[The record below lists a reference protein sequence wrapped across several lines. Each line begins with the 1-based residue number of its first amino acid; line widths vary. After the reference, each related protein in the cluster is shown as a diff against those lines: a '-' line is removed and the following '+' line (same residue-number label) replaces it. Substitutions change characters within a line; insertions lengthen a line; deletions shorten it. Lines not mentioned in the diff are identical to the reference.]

1 MRFIDMFMAALGSL
15 VFLALL
21 LVFLLPKT
29 TQQGSNP
36 ELKRKLDELTAQNQ
50 QLRQQIP
57 TSQAGGASTEEKN
70 IIKRWLGIFL
80 VVRGCDSIEPQMYV
94 RWEGNVVNFETFQP
108 ISKLPEFDAS
118 DVSRDALVG
127 HKYFDIGNGAEI
139 ATIMAKVQESDTA
152 GLEDFNK
159 NGLHAKLFYGVSRA
173 TGSYS
178 VYVGLT
184 DPRAL
189 GERECAIQPF
199 YLSSRG
205 LIPADKITMTQER
218 PFAWLRRFR
227 IETDGTTT
235 LKTSPWQDDEFKR
248 ELAEF
253 SNKQSKLLCE
263 RKLLCGTMDAHYA
276 LLLSRTPTVKL
287 LSSKEEA
294 ALKPKH
300 IFKECDECPV
310 MVVVPSGR
318 FIMGSPDSEAG
329 SNDNEGPQHPVA
341 FPHQFA
347 VGRYAVT
354 FEEWDACVADMACKQ
369 RSDAGWGR
377 GRRPAINVSWHDA
390 KSYVAWLTNKTGKPY
405 RLLTE
410 EEHEYV
416 ARAGTETP
424 FWWGS
429 AISSSQ
435 ANYDGGF
442 VFGEGPKGQFRARTM
457 PVDSFDPNPWGL
469 YQVHGNVS
477 EWTEDCYKSY
487 APTQTNSN
495 CTSRVLRGGSWWD
508 GPISLRSGSR
518 DRHEADS
525 SDNKTGFRVART
537 IGNVAPLIV
546 GPEVLN
552 VILGSGR
559 STAKQI
565 ESGLIQVENTVR
577 PTLPKKLD
585 DHTTWV
591 AINHTGRTLQY
602 EYLVDLQ
609 GREISA
615 TFASDLK
622 AQHLP
627 NICST
632 MGTTLEY
639 GVTHEFNYRN
649 RMYAPVGSF
658 TVTPADCKARS

>member
-1 MRFIDMFMAALGSL
+1 MRSRWQRSRGDDPQAPIEMRFIDMFMAALGSL

-29 TQQGSNP
+29 TQQGTIDNQ
-36 ELKRKLDELTAQNQ
+36 ELKKKLDELIAQNQ
-50 QLRQQIP
+50 QLRRQIP
-57 TSQAGGASTEEKN
+57 TSQAGGANTDEKN
-70 IIKRWLGIFL
+70 IVRRWLGVFL
-80 VVRGCDSIEPQMYV
+80 MVSGCDSIEPEMYV
-94 RWEGNVVNFETFQP
+94 RWEGDLVNFETDQP
-108 ISKLPEFDAS
+108 VSKLPEFDAS
-118 DVSRDALVG
+118 DVSHNRDKLIG

-159 NGLHAKLFYGVSRA
+159 NGLNAKLFYAVSRA
-173 TGSYS
+173 PGSYS

-184 DPRAL
+184 DPRAQ

-218 PFAWLRRFR
+218 PFAWLRHFR

-235 LKTSPWQDDEFKR
+235 LKTSPWQDEVFKR

-263 RKLLCGTMDAHYA
+263 RKSLCGTMDAHYA

-287 LSSKEEA
+287 LSSKEET
-294 ALKPKH
+294 ALKPKD
-300 IFKECDECPV
+300 IFKECDECPE

-318 FIMGSPDSEAG
+318 FIMGSPESEAG
-329 SNDNEGPQHPVA
+329 SNDIEGPQYPVA

-354 FEEWDACVADMACKQ
+354 FEEWDACVADTACEQ
-369 RSDAGWGR
+369 RSDTGWGR

-410 EEHEYV
+410 KEREYV

-429 AISSSQ
+429 TISSSQ

-442 VFGEGPKGQFRARTM
+442 VYGEGAKGQFRARTM
-457 PVDSFDPNPWGL
+457 PVDSFNPNPWGL

-487 APTQTNSN
+487 APTAR
-495 CTSRVLRGGSWWD
+495 TSSDCRFRVLRGGSWWNS
-508 GPISLRSGSR
+508 PASLRSGSR

-525 SDNKTGFRVART
+525 SDNKIGFRVART
-537 IGNVAPLIV
+537 IGDVAPLI
-546 GPEVLN
+546 
-552 VILGSGR
+552 
-559 STAKQI
+559 
-565 ESGLIQVENTVR
+565 
-577 PTLPKKLD
+577 D
-585 DHTTWV
+585 
-591 AINHTGRTLQY
+591 RTK
-602 EYLVDLQ
+602 
-609 GREISA
+609 
-615 TFASDLK
+615 TFV
-622 AQHLP
+622 P
-627 NICST
+627 
-632 MGTTLEY
+632 
-639 GVTHEFNYRN
+639 
-649 RMYAPVGSF
+649 APDVSPLRRF
-658 TVTPADCKARS
+658 

>member
-1 MRFIDMFMAALGSL
+1 MRSRWQRSRGDDPQAPIEMRFIDMFMAALGSL

-29 TQQGSNP
+29 TQQGTIDNQ
-36 ELKRKLDELTAQNQ
+36 ELKKKLDEVIAENK
-50 QLRQQIP
+50 QLRRQIP
-57 TSQAGGASTEEKN
+57 TSQAGGANTEEKN
-70 IIKRWLGIFL
+70 IVRRWLGVFL
-80 VVRGCDSIEPQMYV
+80 MVRGCSIEPEMYV
-94 RWEGNVVNFETFQP
+94 RWEGNVVNFETEQP
-108 ISKLPEFDAS
+108 TSKLPEFDAS
-118 DVSRDALVG
+118 DVSHNRDTLVG

-152 GLEDFNK
+152 GLKDLNT
-159 NGLHAKLFYGVSRA
+159 NGLNAKLFYAVSRRP
-173 TGSYS
+173 GSYS

-184 DPRAL
+184 DPRAQ

-205 LIPADKITMTQER
+205 LIPADEITMTQER
-218 PFAWLRRFR
+218 PFAWLRRFS

-235 LKTSPWQDDEFKR
+235 LKTSPWQDEVFKR

-263 RKLLCGTMDAHYA
+263 RKSLCGTIDAHYA

-287 LSSKEEA
+287 LLSKEEA
-294 ALKPKH
+294 SLKPKD
-300 IFKECDECPV
+300 IFKECDECPE

-329 SNDNEGPQHPVA
+329 SNDIEGPQYPVA

-390 KSYVAWLTNKTGKPY
+390 KSYVTWLTNKTGKPY

-410 EEHEYV
+410 EEREYV

-429 AISSSQ
+429 IISSSQ
-435 ANYDGGF
+435 ANYDGRA
-442 VFGEGPKGQFRARTM
+442 KGQYRERTM
-457 PVDSFDPNPWGL
+457 PVDSFNPNPWGL

-477 EWTEDCYKSY
+477 EWTENCYKRY
-487 APTQTNSN
+487 APTARTNSD
-495 CTSRVLRGGSWWD
+495 CSFRVLRGGSWWN
-508 GPISLRSGSR
+508 GPASLRSGSR
-518 DRHEADS
+518 GRHGADS
-525 SDNKTGFRVART
+525 SDNTIGLRVART
-537 IGNVAPLIV
+537 IGNVAP
-546 GPEVLN
+546 
-552 VILGSGR
+552 
-559 STAKQI
+559 
-565 ESGLIQVENTVR
+565 
-577 PTLPKKLD
+577 
-585 DHTTWV
+585 
-591 AINHTGRTLQY
+591 
-602 EYLVDLQ
+602 
-609 GREISA
+609 
-615 TFASDLK
+615 
-622 AQHLP
+622 
-627 NICST
+627 
-632 MGTTLEY
+632 
-639 GVTHEFNYRN
+639 
-649 RMYAPVGSF
+649 
-658 TVTPADCKARS
+658 

>member
-1 MRFIDMFMAALGSL
+1 MCAGKETSSILRPIN
-15 VFLALL
+15 LL
-21 LVFLLPKT
+21 LSYLNLMRV
-29 TQQGSNP
+29 
-36 ELKRKLDELTAQNQ
+36 
-50 QLRQQIP
+50 
-57 TSQAGGASTEEKN
+57 TSVT
-70 IIKRWLGIFL
+70 IVIL
-80 VVRGCDSIEPQMYV
+80 SI
-94 RWEGNVVNFETFQP
+94 
-108 ISKLPEFDAS
+108 
-118 DVSRDALVG
+118 G

-159 NGLHAKLFYGVSRA
+159 NGLNAKLFYAVSRA
-173 TGSYS
+173 PGSYS

-184 DPRAL
+184 DPRAP

-205 LIPADKITMTQER
+205 LIPADKITITQQR
-218 PFAWLRRFR
+218 PFAWLRHFR

-235 LKTSPWQDDEFKR
+235 LKTSPWQDEVFKR

-263 RKLLCGTMDAHYA
+263 RKSLCGTIDAHYA

-294 ALKPKH
+294 ALKPKD
-300 IFKECDECPV
+300 IFKECDECPE
-310 MVVVPSGR
+310 MVVVPSG
-318 FIMGSPDSEAG
+318 GL
-329 SNDNEGPQHPVA
+329 PV
-341 FPHQFA
+341 PHQFA

-354 FEEWDACVADMACKQ
+354 FEEWDACVADMACEQ

-410 EEHEYV
+410 KEHEYA

-429 AISSSQ
+429 TISSSQ

-442 VFGEGPKGQFRARTM
+442 VFGEGAKGQFRARTM
-457 PVDSFDPNPWGL
+457 PVDSFNPNPWGL

-487 APTQTNSN
+487 APTAQTNSD
-495 CTSRVLRGGSWWD
+495 CRSRVIRGGSWWD
-508 GPISLRSGSR
+508 IPISLRSGSR
-518 DRHEADS
+518 DRLADS

-537 IGNVAPLIV
+537 IGNVAPLKGNGGRCRRLR
-546 GPEVLN
+546 GPGLLAEVR
-552 VILGSGR
+552 GR
-559 STAKQI
+559 RADLLP
-565 ESGLIQVENTVR
+565 GAAGQVSKRARLTIAGGEAR
-577 PTLPKKLD
+577 PIFGKKG
-585 DHTTWV
+585 V
-591 AINHTGRTLQY
+591 YYRAFAGPFS
-602 EYLVDLQ
+602 
-609 GREISA
+609 SA
-615 TFASDLK
+615 DQATQVCDNLK
-622 AQHLP
+622 AAGGPQC
-627 NICST
+627 IIQ
-632 MGTTLEY
+632 
-639 GVTHEFNYRN
+639 RN
-649 RMYAPVGSF
+649 
-658 TVTPADCKARS
+658 

>member
-1 MRFIDMFMAALGSL
+1 MRSRWQRSRGDDPQAPIEMRFIDMFMAALGSL

-70 IIKRWLGIFL
+70 IIKRWLGVFL
-80 VVRGCDSIEPQMYV
+80 VVRGCGSIEPQMYV

-118 DVSRDALVG
+118 DVSRDALIG

-205 LIPADKITMTQER
+205 LIPADKVTITQQR
-218 PFAWLRRFR
+218 PFAWLRHFR
-227 IETDGTTT
+227 IEADGTTT

-294 ALKPKH
+294 ALKPKQ

-329 SNDNEGPQHPVA
+329 RFDNEGPQHPVA

-354 FEEWDACVADMACKQ
+354 FEEWDACVADMACEQ
-369 RSDAGWGR
+369 RSDEGWGR

-429 AISSSQ
+429 TISSSQ

-442 VFGEGPKGQFRARTM
+442 VFGEGAKGQFRARTM

-525 SDNKTGFRVART
+525 SDNKIGFRVART
-537 IGNVAPLIV
+537 IGMVAPLK
-546 GPEVLN
+546 GD
-552 VILGSGR
+552 
-559 STAKQI
+559 A
-565 ESGLIQVENTVR
+565 
-577 PTLPKKLD
+577 
-585 DHTTWV
+585 
-591 AINHTGRTLQY
+591 
-602 EYLVDLQ
+602 
-609 GREISA
+609 
-615 TFASDLK
+615 
-622 AQHLP
+622 
-627 NICST
+627 
-632 MGTTLEY
+632 
-639 GVTHEFNYRN
+639 
-649 RMYAPVGSF
+649 
-658 TVTPADCKARS
+658 ADAR

>member
-1 MRFIDMFMAALGSL
+1 MRSRWQRSRGDDPQAPIEMRFIDMFMAALGSL

-29 TQQGSNP
+29 TQQGTNP
-36 ELKRKLDELTAQNQ
+36 ELKKKLDELTAQNQ

-57 TSQAGGASTEEKN
+57 TSQAGGANTEEKN
-70 IIKRWLGIFL
+70 IIKRWLGVFL
-80 VVRGCDSIEPQMYV
+80 MVRGCDSIEPEMYV
-94 RWEGNVVNFETFQP
+94 RWEGDVVNFETFQP

-118 DVSRDALVG
+118 DVSRDTLIG

-159 NGLHAKLFYGVSRA
+159 NGLNAKIFYGVSRA

-205 LIPADKITMTQER
+205 LIPADKVTITQQR
-218 PFAWLRRFR
+218 PFAWLRHFK
-227 IETDGTTT
+227 IEADGTTT
-235 LKTSPWQDDEFKR
+235 LKTSPWQDEEFKR

-263 RKLLCGTMDAHYA
+263 RKSLCGTMDAHYA

-294 ALKPKH
+294 ALKPKD

-329 SNDNEGPQHPVA
+329 RFDNEGPQHPVA

-354 FEEWDACVADMACKQ
+354 FEEWDACVADMACEQ
-369 RSDAGWGR
+369 RSDEGWGR

-429 AISSSQ
+429 TISSSQ

-442 VFGEGPKGQFRARTM
+442 VFGEGAKGQFRARTM

-487 APTQTNSN
+487 APTVKQTVIAGPVSFA
-495 CTSRVLRGGSWWD
+495 VVHGG
-508 GPISLRSGSR
+508 
-518 DRHEADS
+518 
-525 SDNKTGFRVART
+525 
-537 IGNVAPLIV
+537 
-546 GPEVLN
+546 
-552 VILGSGR
+552 
-559 STAKQI
+559 
-565 ESGLIQVENTVR
+565 TVR
-577 PTLPKKLD
+577 FRCARAPETGTRLTAA
-585 DHTTWV
+585 TT
-591 AINHTGRTLQY
+591 
-602 EYLVDLQ
+602 
-609 GREISA
+609 
-615 TFASDLK
+615 K
-622 AQHLP
+622 
-627 NICST
+627 
-632 MGTTLEY
+632 
-639 GVTHEFNYRN
+639 
-649 RMYAPVGSF
+649 
-658 TVTPADCKARS
+658 

>member
-1 MRFIDMFMAALGSL
+1 M
-15 VFLALL
+15 
-21 LVFLLPKT
+21 
-29 TQQGSNP
+29 
-36 ELKRKLDELTAQNQ
+36 
-50 QLRQQIP
+50 
-57 TSQAGGASTEEKN
+57 
-70 IIKRWLGIFL
+70 
-80 VVRGCDSIEPQMYV
+80 
-94 RWEGNVVNFETFQP
+94 
-108 ISKLPEFDAS
+108 
-118 DVSRDALVG
+118 
-127 HKYFDIGNGAEI
+127 
-139 ATIMAKVQESDTA
+139 
-152 GLEDFNK
+152 
-159 NGLHAKLFYGVSRA
+159 
-173 TGSYS
+173 
-178 VYVGLT
+178 
-184 DPRAL
+184 
-189 GERECAIQPF
+189 
-199 YLSSRG
+199 
-205 LIPADKITMTQER
+205 
-218 PFAWLRRFR
+218 
-227 IETDGTTT
+227 
-235 LKTSPWQDDEFKR
+235 KTSPWQDDEFKR

-263 RKLLCGTMDAHYA
+263 RKSLCGTMDAHYA

-294 ALKPKH
+294 ALKPKD

-329 SNDNEGPQHPVA
+329 RFDNEGPQHPVA

-354 FEEWDACVADMACKQ
+354 FEEWDACVADMACEQ
-369 RSDAGWGR
+369 RSDEGWGR

-442 VFGEGPKGQFRARTM
+442 VFGEGAKGQFRARTM

-477 EWTEDCYKSY
+477 EWTEDCYESY

-495 CTSRVLRGGSWWD
+495 CSSRVLRGGSWWD

-537 IGNVAPLIV
+537 FSYVAPLIV
-546 GPEVLN
+546 GPEVSN

-565 ESGLIQVENTVR
+565 ESGLIQAENTVR

-632 MGTTLEY
+632 MGRTLEY